1 MADSNP
7 VGRPPKLTDPEKVMD
22 DCIKYFESVAES
34 HRPPTVTGLTLFLGL
49 DAKSTLYEYA
59 KKPEFSNPIKRA
71 LTTIEQYH
79 EESAAG
85 GDKCVGNIFILKNFG
100 WKDTI
105 ATEHSGGIDFNL
117 KDMVK
122 FDNPKS

>member
-7 VGRPPKLTDPEKVMD
+7 VGRPAIHTDPKEVERLCMD
-22 DCIKYFESVAES
+22 YFNTLADGK
-34 HRPPTVTGLTLFLGL
+34 PPTVTGLTLHLGFC
-49 DAKSTLYEYA
+49 DKSTLYDYA
-59 KKPEFSNPIKRA
+59 KKPEFTHPIKKA
-71 LTTIEQYH
+71 ITFIEQFH
-79 EESAAG
+79 EEATAYG
-85 GDKCVGNIFILKNFG
+85 EKCVGNIFILKNFG